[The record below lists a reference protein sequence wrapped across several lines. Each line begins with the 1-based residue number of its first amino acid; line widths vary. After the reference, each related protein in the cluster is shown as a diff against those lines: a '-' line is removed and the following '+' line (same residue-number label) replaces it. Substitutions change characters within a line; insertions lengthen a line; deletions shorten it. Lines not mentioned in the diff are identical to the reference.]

1 MQTKYVVRQL
11 VRNDFASAAGVRFAV
26 YELLSDSAQ
35 TVALF
40 FEEAQANRVC
50 KALQQFSEKG
60 TKPLGANPIFSMSVA
75 ENKPQSIV

>member
-11 VRNDFASAAGVRFAV
+11 MNEYASTTGLRFAV

-40 FEEAQANRVC
+40 YEESEARRVC
-50 KALQQFSEKG
+50 NALQQFSEKG
-60 TKPLGANPIFSMSVA
+60 TKPLGATPMFISSMG
-75 ENKPQSIV
+75 ETKPQSIA

>member
-11 VRNDFASAAGVRFAV
+11 VRDEYFGAAGLRFAV

-40 FEEAQANRVC
+40 YEEAQARRVC
-50 KALQQFSEKG
+50 NALQQFCERG
-60 TKPLGANPIFSMSVA
+60 TKPLGATPMFISTIP
-75 ENKPQSIV
+75 ETKPQSAS

>member
-11 VRNDFASAAGVRFAV
+11 VRNEYANAAGLRFAV

-40 FEEAQANRVC
+40 YDEAQARRVC
-50 KALQQFSEKG
+50 NALQYFCEKG
-60 TKPLGANPIFSMSVA
+60 TKPLGATPMLISPMGEA
-75 ENKPQSIV
+75 KPQSSS